1 MTTVP
6 FVRQLELGSIGPDV
20 TAVKRALVKWNK
32 NVSDGVV
39 ANLDH
44 PALDKLGAQA
54 VALLKRFQGFSKVTV
69 DGVYG
74 PGTHAKLAPFFDEYG
89 QSLLEKEHEALTLYR
104 DPFRDIEG
112 ISFEGYDQGV
122 DFAGAGPVYAA
133 GPGEIVVSTTTSGW
147 PGGGAVCYRITAG
160 VAAGKTVYLTE
171 HITPLVKVGDKV
183 TSETPIATLHEGY
196 PDCETGWS
204 EDGTDNPL
212 AQPIA
217 HVGTY
222 YGVNFGAFLRM
233 CGNKHCPVEEP
244 QTGSPLPAGWPSWEE
259 V

>member
-1 MTTVP
+1 MTTVA
-6 FVRQLELGSIGPDV
+6 FVRQLVLGSVGPDV

-54 VALLKRFQGFSKVTV
+54 VALLKRFQAFAKTQV

-74 PGTHAKLAPFFDEYG
+74 PATHAKLTPFFDAYG
-89 QSLLEKEHEALTLYR
+89 ISLLEKEAAALTLYR
-104 DPFRDIEG
+104 DPFRDVEG
-112 ISFEGYDQGV
+112 LTFEGYDQGV

-133 GPGEIVVSTTTSGW
+133 GPGVVVVDDTNSGW
-147 PGGGAVCYRITAG
+147 PGGVAVAYRITEG
-160 VAAGKTVYLTE
+160 VAAGKTVYLAE
-171 HITPLVKVGDKV
+171 HIKTLVKLGETV
-183 TSETPIATLHEGY
+183 TSSTPIATLEEGY
-196 PDCETGWS
+196 PDCETGWAQP
-204 EDGTDNPL
+204 GTDNPM

-222 YGVNFGAFLRM
+222 FGVNFGAFLRM
-233 CGNKHCPVEEP
+233 CGNKHAPVEEP
-244 QTGSPLPAGWPSWEE
+244 QTGSPLPAGWPSWEQL
-259 V
+259 